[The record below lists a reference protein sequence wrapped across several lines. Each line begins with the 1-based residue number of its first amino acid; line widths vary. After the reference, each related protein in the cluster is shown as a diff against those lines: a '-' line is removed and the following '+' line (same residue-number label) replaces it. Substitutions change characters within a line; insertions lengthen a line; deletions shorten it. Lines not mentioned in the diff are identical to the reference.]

1 MKFIHVINIILCMTK
16 LHVRCCHHFVS
27 VLVIT
32 LCLSL
37 SSVLSSL
44 CVCPCHQC
52 CHHFVSVLVIC
63 VCYLF
68 TGQFYPLNS
77 LEQIEP
83 ILAKMLFDGCQ
94 HLYDYRFI
102 RKLNIAVGPVILSE
116 WLQFQKSSVKKPCV
130 MELLYFMNILKWFF
144 IIRNYKIQKSGKYF
158 KTILLWNHSIIS

>member
-1 MKFIHVINIILCMTK
+1 MTFITSLFEKGLFKFNVFTTVIKQFLQMKFIHVINIILCMTK

-27 VLVIT
+27 VLVI
-32 LCLSL
+32 
-37 SSVLSSL
+37 SVVIT
-44 CVCPCHQC
+44 VCSCHRC
-52 CHHFVSVLVIC
+52 CHHFVSVLVISVVVC

-68 TGQFYPLNS
+68 TGQFHPLNS

-102 RKLNIAVGPVILSE
+102 RKLNIAVGPVILSK

-130 MELLYFMNILKWFF
+130 MELLYFMNSLK
-144 IIRNYKIQKSGKYF
+144 
-158 KTILLWNHSIIS
+158 

>member
-1 MKFIHVINIILCMTK
+1 MHDKASCEV
-16 LHVRCCHHFVS
+16 
-27 VLVIT
+27 
-32 LCLSL
+32 L
-37 SSVLSSL
+37 SSVFSSL
-44 CVCPCHQC
+44 CVWLCHQC
-52 CHHFVSVLVIC
+52 CHHFVSVLVISVVVC

-68 TGQFYPLNS
+68 TGQFHPLNS

-102 RKLNIAVGPVILSE
+102 RKLNIAVGPVILSK

-130 MELLYFMNILKWFF
+130 MELLYFMNSLKWFF
-144 IIRNYKIQKSGKYF
+144 IIRNYNIQKSGKCF